1 MFNKEPTFFKL
12 IYVFREE
19 EDFIIKEH
27 KRLVN
32 GIWSSK
38 KKLIGGRADEKDN
51 VVKYHKEIID
61 KLLEEGTPKKEII
74 NEWMKCLKK
83 CGKD

>member
-38 KKLIGGRADEKDN
+38 KS
-51 VVKYHKEIID
+51 
-61 KLLEEGTPKKEII
+61 
-74 NEWMKCLKK
+74 
-83 CGKD
+83 